1 MGVEN
6 SITRHVGGRR
16 MRSRLATRLPATLVT
31 LFGSLPVILL
41 DISLTGARCL
51 VTNNRGI
58 TNPLRTGK
66 EVVLEWGQFDAFGT
80 IIWEGEGL
88 CGIQFDPIIS
98 PSVLVATRDIHDD
111 FVQQG
116 GLRHMAADP
125 CANGS
130 KGRRDSDLWWQ

>member
-6 SITRHVGGRR
+6 PITRHVGGRR

-31 LFGSLPVILL
+31 LFGSLPAILL

-80 IIWEGEGL
+80 IIWEGDGL

-98 PSVLVATRDIHDD
+98 PSVLIATRDIHDD

-116 GLRHMAADP
+116 GLKYLAAD
-125 CANGS
+125 S
-130 KGRRDSDLWWQ
+130 VRDWVEGKARF